1 MANTARENL
10 KMEIILREDIAH
22 LGRIG
27 ETVQVKDGY
36 ARNFLIPYG
45 KAYRATEG
53 NKRQIEME
61 HARSAERLAM
71 ERTEAEQLAARL
83 VTVTLAFTAKTGD
96 GDRLFG
102 SITTSEIADRLA
114 EAGHPVDKRHIELH
128 EPIRMIGEH
137 RVAIRLHADV
147 RPEILVTVTKEE

>member
-61 HARSAERLAM
+61 HARSAEPSRWN
-71 ERTEAEQLAARL
+71 AR
-83 VTVTLAFTAKTGD
+83 
-96 GDRLFG
+96 
-102 SITTSEIADRLA
+102 
-114 EAGHPVDKRHIELH
+114 KRNSSLH
-128 EPIRMIGEH
+128 
-137 RVAIRLHADV
+137 DW
-147 RPEILVTVTKEE
+147 